1 MKASYFYR
9 HEPNFTYVLIYLVF
23 NICLCNAYV
32 LSIDLY
38 TRVLHILR
46 VFNFDIINE
55 LILILYLQMVK
66 SHLILKFGNFWYTNN
81 LYYVLFKA

>member
-23 NICLCNAYV
+23 NICLYNNAYA
-32 LSIDLY
+32 LSTDLY

-46 VFNFDIINE
+46 VFNFDIINK
-55 LILILYLQMVK
+55 LILILYRRLNR
-66 SHLILKFGNFWYTNN
+66 I
-81 LYYVLFKA
+81 